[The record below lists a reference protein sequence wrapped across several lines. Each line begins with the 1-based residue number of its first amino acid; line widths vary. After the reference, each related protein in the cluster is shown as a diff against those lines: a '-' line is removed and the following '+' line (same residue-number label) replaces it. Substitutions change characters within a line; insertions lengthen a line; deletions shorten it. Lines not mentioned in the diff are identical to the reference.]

1 VLHGS
6 GAPQYRETQQQ
17 TSRREGGAVARRA
30 STIQHEYETH
40 ARRLDAEFIQPVERR
55 VPAADVREGRAAPGP
70 VLARL
75 LSFGPIRTLVA
86 GAYSEM
92 SHDLHVLAS
101 QVADAGASR
110 SWRHMGCRS
119 ETEARSS
126 IITELRSDWGMAAFM
141 GAARL
146 ITWRVHEVGLTVEES
161 SAGHRRARRGRT
173 GGEPWDAQR
182 SAQAYAD
189 AFMRQMMRPVAP

>member
-1 VLHGS
+1 MKPCEIWRNS
-6 GAPQYRETQQQ
+6 RE
-17 TSRREGGAVARRA
+17 A
-30 STIQHEYETH
+30 
-40 ARRLDAEFIQPVERR
+40 
-55 VPAADVREGRAAPGP
+55 GRAPPGP
-70 VLARL
+70 VLERL
-75 LSFGPIRTLVA
+75 LSYGPIRTLVA
-86 GAYSEM
+86 GTYSEM

-119 ETEARSS
+119 ESEARAS
-126 IITELRSDWGMAAFM
+126 IIAGLRSDWGMAAFM

-161 SAGHRRARRGRT
+161 SAGRRRAREGHGG

-182 SAQAYAD
+182 SAAAYVD
-189 AFMRQMMRPVAP
+189 AFLMRQVQPVAP

>member
-1 VLHGS
+1 MELAGRT
-6 GAPQYRETQQQ
+6 P
-17 TSRREGGAVARRA
+17 
-30 STIQHEYETH
+30 
-40 ARRLDAEFIQPVERR
+40 ERR
-55 VPAADVREGRAAPGP
+55 VSAADVREGRAPPGP
-70 VLARL
+70 VLSRL
-75 LSFGPIRTLVA
+75 LSYGPIRTLVA

-92 SHDLHVLAS
+92 SHDVHVLAS

-119 ETEARSS
+119 ESEARAA
-126 IITELRSDWGMAAFM
+126 IVAQLRSEWGMAAFV

-161 SAGHRRARRGRT
+161 SAGRRRARGGHAGG

-182 SAQAYAD
+182 SAAAYVD
-189 AFMRQMMRPVAP
+189 GLLMRQAQPVAP